1 MEQIVINF
9 IFGGFL
15 VVIGWVLK
23 VIWDSIITLQA
34 KDNERKDQVHNL
46 SLLVVGDYVKQE
58 RFDSFATMISEKLD
72 RIEKSLNYE
81 LGARD
86 RQG

>member
-23 VIWDSIITLQA
+23 VIWDSIISLQA

-46 SLLVVGDYVKQE
+46 SMLVVGDYVKQE
-58 RFDSFATMISEKLD
+58 RFDTFATMISDKLD

>member
-23 VIWDSIITLQA
+23 VIWDSIISLQA
-34 KDNERKDQVHNL
+34 KDSERKDQVHNL

-72 RIEKSLNYE
+72 RIEKSLSYE

-86 RQG
+86 RPD